1 MFFAQLVSL
10 AVVIASAMGNSKAVA
25 VDATVAATPGAVNST
40 VTPSPDLGINCQ
52 GSSLCSGKP
61 GNTASLLI
69 GYIDSINSDTFYNN
83 GQQIACVSNICAF
96 LQNTNGETAG
106 TIQNVASDILSHGC
120 AVCGSVPIGYPSNNN
135 VADGEL
141 TFNYVSNPAC
151 TVGVC

>member
-10 AVVIASAMGNSKAVA
+10 AVVIASAMGNTKAVA

-40 VTPSPDLGINCQ
+40 VTPLGLGINCR
-52 GSSLCSGKP
+52 GSSLCSGP
-61 GNTASLLI
+61 SDTASLLVE
-69 GYIDSINSDTFYNN
+69 YIDSISSGTFYNN
-83 GQQIACVSNICAF
+83 GQQIACVANICAF

-106 TIQNVASDILSHGC
+106 TIQNVASYITSHGC
-120 AVCGSVPIGYPSNNN
+120 KVCGSVPIGYPSNNN

-151 TVGVC
+151 TDGVC